1 MKRLY
6 RLGLPPRVVT
16 LRLVGDALVLWLLI
30 RTGLF
35 AAPAA
40 VACREAGCAMEVL
53 LASVSWSP
61 RTSASVVAVTV
72 ALCFVQ
78 TFRMRELYLLRNL
91 GLGRLAHLGL
101 YLAVVVPLEATVLL
115 GPPLLMAAAP

>member
-1 MKRLY
+1 MMRLY
-6 RLGLPPRVVT
+6 RLGIPPRAVA
-16 LRLVGDALVLWLLI
+16 LRLVGDAIVLWLLI
-30 RTGLF
+30 RIGLF

-40 VACREAGCAMEVL
+40 FACRSTGCAMDVL

-78 TFRMRELYLLRNL
+78 TLRMRELYLLRNL
-91 GLGRLAHLGL
+91 GLGRLAQLGL

-115 GPPLLMAAAP
+115 GSPLLIGATS